1 MKFNDG
7 EIRKMR
13 LPYGSICVGC
23 CDAVC
28 LGCPYFEIDAVIET
42 CNESETFRKHMLA
55 IKAEVSSD
63 DEQLK
68 EDWDQ
73 NVDVAKSD
81 LISRVIQEKLDGFL
95 YQEFLDEHEGVT
107 PEALGVPKTVET
119 HPRLKTPVDMYWLP
133 GKPSLQCLIKSTVTV
148 GRKKNLMPRQ
158 VYKKQPDDSFD
169 YMGGKV
175 VSDAA
180 LPGEI
185 PSRAQVAERLRGL
198 LRRGRAER
206 NSSQQIVKPCSGV
219 PSEQAAPAGSKAPFG
234 KIVAAPATAE
244 AAPVFGGR
252 LFTTLGKTAAA
263 PATVEAAPAPKPQ
276 TLSASALRQLPV
288 LGKATAAPT
297 ANVYKPPMETASRSG
312 RAAGGQ
318 SLLAWRLSASGQ
330 SAALTAASTADQ
342 EGGTKRRIGSP
353 ETPGASN
360 SSGTPQPQSRQRT
373 GSIGLGGSVTRMDLT
388 SRLQAVRSADSE
400 CGSEIASVAGYS
412 KKTLAGLSK
421 FERCLVVNGD
431 IQKALSGASM
441 KDDFTQLK
449 RKETEAR
456 GAHVKDFEMA
466 DKLAER
472 SKVCASGCELPL
484 DVSMELR
491 LETVSVHVSNVE
503 EHVKWEDAKST
514 FAELACRWGYEGA
527 PPNTAT
533 LDIGRVLSKV
543 GCYKVGEKPRRNSKD
558 PEMFCDLFHTE
569 ELEDG
574 TCMATM
580 INFLEQVIIG
590 KVISKGATERKQ
602 LVGVCKAILAH
613 VESYPDSYR
622 KATLTAFMNRLKG
635 VIFTFSFRPYDHNT
649 KIADADSLAADKS
662 SPLLKA
668 INREAWAKN
677 IFDAVWLTDAQESGT
692 WPTVERTIADF
703 ESADPKVRD
712 NAAEEAL
719 SRYSEWDATLRDG
732 CLPEI
737 LHPLLLSDFAER
749 IKSTNVEK
757 LSEDEIDPRNEHV
770 SRLVSFVTKA
780 NSLWKDL
787 QLTGYVS
794 SLQKVAKKA
803 ARMNSMS
810 KLDTLLQQVPAANAD
825 EKDFDMFVARIEESI
840 PQIGAGKLC
849 VQTEEPL
856 RASVVMFK
864 YIHRVC
870 CGNWIEMQPRV
881 RKLLLRLKDVLVM
894 DTSGLAADS
903 PIKAE
908 VTAVSDAS
916 AGLQVL
922 LELLDA
928 STAYTALGDNPSSRM
943 SNEKSHEG
951 MDVLKNAKSAFD
963 GLPASI
969 AERLPADQLCQ
980 RLQQTV
986 ASHIDTHSDLYVAAA
1001 LPPLESESAQLRSV
1015 AKGTPAGDKWSKDIP
1030 DECSWDFMLAHSTS
1044 LANVQKVPFIGQ
1056 IRSVSLVREK

>member
-1 MKFNDG
+1 M
-7 EIRKMR
+7 
-13 LPYGSICVGC
+13 
-23 CDAVC
+23 
-28 LGCPYFEIDAVIET
+28 
-42 CNESETFRKHMLA
+42 
-55 IKAEVSSD
+55 
-63 DEQLK
+63 
-68 EDWDQ
+68 
-73 NVDVAKSD
+73 
-81 LISRVIQEKLDGFL
+81 
-95 YQEFLDEHEGVT
+95 
-107 PEALGVPKTVET
+107 
-119 HPRLKTPVDMYWLP
+119 
-133 GKPSLQCLIKSTVTV
+133 
-148 GRKKNLMPRQ
+148 
-158 VYKKQPDDSFD
+158 
-169 YMGGKV
+169 
-175 VSDAA
+175 
-180 LPGEI
+180 
-185 PSRAQVAERLRGL
+185 
-198 LRRGRAER
+198 
-206 NSSQQIVKPCSGV
+206 
-219 PSEQAAPAGSKAPFG
+219 
-234 KIVAAPATAE
+234 
-244 AAPVFGGR
+244 
-252 LFTTLGKTAAA
+252 
-263 PATVEAAPAPKPQ
+263 
-276 TLSASALRQLPV
+276 
-288 LGKATAAPT
+288 
-297 ANVYKPPMETASRSG
+297 
-312 RAAGGQ
+312 
-318 SLLAWRLSASGQ
+318 
-330 SAALTAASTADQ
+330 
-342 EGGTKRRIGSP
+342 
-353 ETPGASN
+353 
-360 SSGTPQPQSRQRT
+360 
-373 GSIGLGGSVTRMDLT
+373 
-388 SRLQAVRSADSE
+388 
-400 CGSEIASVAGYS
+400 
-412 KKTLAGLSK
+412 
-421 FERCLVVNGD
+421 
-431 IQKALSGASM
+431 
-441 KDDFTQLK
+441 
-449 RKETEAR
+449 
-456 GAHVKDFEMA
+456 
-466 DKLAER
+466 
-472 SKVCASGCELPL
+472 
-484 DVSMELR
+484 
-491 LETVSVHVSNVE
+491 
-503 EHVKWEDAKST
+503 
-514 FAELACRWGYEGA
+514 
-527 PPNTAT
+527 
-533 LDIGRVLSKV
+533 
-543 GCYKVGEKPRRNSKD
+543 
-558 PEMFCDLFHTE
+558 
-569 ELEDG
+569 
-574 TCMATM
+574 
-580 INFLEQVIIG
+580 
-590 KVISKGATERKQ
+590 
-602 LVGVCKAILAH
+602 
-613 VESYPDSYR
+613 
-622 KATLTAFMNRLKG
+622 
-635 VIFTFSFRPYDHNT
+635 
-649 KIADADSLAADKS
+649 
-662 SPLLKA
+662 
-668 INREAWAKN
+668 
-677 IFDAVWLTDAQESGT
+677 
-692 WPTVERTIADF
+692 
-703 ESADPKVRD
+703 
-712 NAAEEAL
+712 

-1015 AKGTPAGDKWSKDIP
+1015 AKGTPTGDKWSKDIP

-1044 LANVQKVPFIGQ
+1044 LANVQKVPFIGR